1 MQRDG
6 GPGAGGP
13 GAGGNPTGGSFTGPA
28 ETLEIIGNHCYAYSG
43 SFPATT
49 SPVTRLSF
57 TSGNFYVVG
66 EIRLCGML
74 HTTTPPNGRIAVM
87 TVTLNG
93 QTVIL
98 SKVDNEAEDMPPA
111 DIAPIIIPPYTEV
124 EVTIDNDDDDADYIG
139 TVSVTGRI
147 YRG

>member
-1 MQRDG
+1 MAILG
-6 GPGAGGP
+6 GAG
-13 GAGGNPTGGSFTGPA
+13 NPVGGSFTGPA
-28 ETLEIIGNHCYAYSG
+28 ETLEIIGDHCYAYSG
-43 SFPATT
+43 SFPSTT

-74 HTTTPPNGRIAVM
+74 HINTPPNGRIAVM
-87 TVTLNG
+87 TVTMNG

-98 SKVDNEAEDMPPA
+98 SKVDNEAEDMPSA

-124 EVTIDNDDDDADYIG
+124 GVSIDTDDDSDDYVG

-147 YRG
+147 YRTRD